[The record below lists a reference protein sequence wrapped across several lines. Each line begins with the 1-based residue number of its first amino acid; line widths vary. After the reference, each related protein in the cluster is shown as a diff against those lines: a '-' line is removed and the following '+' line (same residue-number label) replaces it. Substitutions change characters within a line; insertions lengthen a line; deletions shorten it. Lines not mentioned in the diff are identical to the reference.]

1 VTHAHPGARSRA
13 LWRRAQT
20 VLAGGVNSPV
30 RSFAAVGGTPVFFAR
45 GQGAYLEDVDGRRYL
60 DLLGGW
66 GANLLGHAPPTVVRA
81 VRSASAS
88 GLAFG
93 APTAV
98 ENELAERI
106 RRRAPTL
113 ERLRFVSSGTEAVMS
128 AVRVARGFTGRT
140 AVVKFAG
147 GYHGHSDGLL
157 ARAGSGVLGIARPDS
172 GGVPPEIARTT
183 RVLPYNDPD
192 AVERLFRRLGRDIA
206 AVVVEPVAGNMGVV
220 PPRREFLE
228 SISRCARGAGAL
240 VIADEV
246 ITGFRL
252 RHGTI
257 HRELGLPADLV
268 TLGKV
273 IGGGLPIGA
282 YGGRRKVMDVVA
294 PTGPVYQAGT
304 LAGSPVVM
312 AAGVAALDVLG
323 PRIYRGLEARGAE
336 LAGDLEAA
344 AVASGVHPFTVQRV
358 GSMLGIFFAPG
369 PVVDLASAQ
378 ATSGRRYARF
388 FHAALARGV
397 YFPPAPL
404 ETTFVSA
411 AVRPPDLAR
420 ARPALRAALRAARGS
435 VP

>member
-1 VTHAHPGARSRA
+1 M
-13 LWRRAQT
+13 
-20 VLAGGVNSPV
+20 NSPV

-45 GQGAYLEDVDGRRYL
+45 GRGAYLEDVDGRRYL

-66 GANLLGHAPPTVVRA
+66 GANLLGNAPPAIVRA
-81 VRSASAS
+81 VRRAATS
-88 GLAFG
+88 GLSFG
-93 APTAV
+93 APTEM
-98 ENELAERI
+98 ENELADRI
-106 RRRAPTL
+106 RRRVPML
-113 ERLRFVSSGTEAVMS
+113 ERLRFVTSGTEAVMS
-128 AVRVARGFTGRT
+128 AVRVARGFTRRSV
-140 AVVKFAG
+140 VVKFAG

-157 ARAGSGVLGIARPDS
+157 ARAGSGVLGISRPDS
-172 GGVPPEIARTT
+172 GGVPPEVSRPT
-183 RVLPYNDPD
+183 RVLPYNDPE
-192 AVERLFRRLGRDIA
+192 AVERLFRRAGGDVA

-228 SISRCARGAGAL
+228 AISRCARESGAL

-252 RHGTI
+252 RHGTV
-257 HRELGLPADLV
+257 HAELGLSADLV

-312 AAGVAALDVLG
+312 AAGAAALDELG
-323 PRIYRGLEARGAE
+323 PSVYRTLEARGAE
-336 LAGDLEAA
+336 LASELDAA
-344 AVASGVHPFTVQRV
+344 ASRAGVRPFTVQRV
-358 GSMLGIFFAPG
+358 GSMLGIFFARG
-369 PVVDLASAQ
+369 PVVDLPSARASQ
-378 ATSGRRYARF
+378 GRRYAKF
-388 FHAALARGV
+388 FHAALDRGV

-411 AVRPPDLAR
+411 AVRREDLTR
-420 ARPALRAALRAARGS
+420 ARPAFRAALGAARRSG
-435 VP
+435 P